1 MSEKNIQDVD
11 APAAGGEEPQKE
23 LTWEEAC
30 DHAKTNY
37 FIVKNTIDHKEEPLE
52 AMKEL
57 SEFIEK
63 VVEDYTCI
71 EGNKDFKTFFY
82 QDLTLGLL
90 KRLNKE
96 RSADPAVRFIRKTV
110 LNDLNIVSRG
120 DCRYYEAIYQIVC

>member
-1 MSEKNIQDVD
+1 MSEKNVQEGDTVT
-11 APAAGGEEPQKE
+11 AGGEEPQKE

-30 DHAKTNY
+30 NHAKTNY
-37 FIVKNTIDHKEEPLE
+37 FICKNTIDHKEEPIE

-71 EGNKDFKTFFY
+71 EGNKDFKAFFY
-82 QDLTLGLL
+82 QDLALGLL

-96 RSADPAVRFIRKTV
+96 RSADPAVRFIKKTI
-110 LNDLNIVSRG
+110 LIYLNIVSRG
-120 DCRYYEAIYQIVC
+120 DCRDYETIY